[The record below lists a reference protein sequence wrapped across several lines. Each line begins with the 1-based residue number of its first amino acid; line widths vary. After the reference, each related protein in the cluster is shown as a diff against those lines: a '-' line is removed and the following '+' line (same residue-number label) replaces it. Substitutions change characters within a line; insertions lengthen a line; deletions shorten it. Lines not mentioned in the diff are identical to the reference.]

1 MLFIWANTELR
12 NLQSYSWQRYLSRS
26 KCSCMWAWPLAF
38 EESFFRTIQSQAVS
52 WKDCT
57 ARSSK
62 LLGLGKTVALNPD
75 SAYILILRVP
85 NALFPAKPTEGCLA
99 VTLCA
104 HGCLPAK
111 IKWSDRNRMTAVP
124 AALTL
129 LAFFSRTRRL
139 RVASYFGLW
148 SRYGIWIRKV
158 KKNFVEREISL
169 VFTAF

>member
-1 MLFIWANTELR
+1 MTGAI
-12 NLQSYSWQRYLSRS
+12 
-26 KCSCMWAWPLAF
+26 LA
-38 EESFFRTIQSQAVS
+38 SH
-52 WKDCT
+52 
-57 ARSSK
+57 
-62 LLGLGKTVALNPD
+62 VALNPD

-129 LAFFSRTRRL
+129 FAFFSRTRRL
-139 RVASYFGLW
+139 RVASYFGVDMAFGFVRRKKTLSSVKFHVF
-148 SRYGIWIRKV
+148 SRHSNRAATASKVFRKGEIAFSRSRCGIRHAA
-158 KKNFVEREISL
+158 E
-169 VFTAF
+169 